1 MVRPA
6 AALLVAA
13 LLLAGPPTGWST
25 GWNTSWAAE
34 YRAPAYRM
42 SDYRAPTPDT
52 VPGALTLKTAE
63 VEELARS
70 GGAVL
75 IDVYPAPPRPA
86 GLAPGAVWIPKARQ
100 TIPGAVWL
108 PNVGYGAL
116 PDRIEAYFRDNLERL
131 TEGRR
136 DRPLVFFCEPDC
148 WMSWNAA
155 LRAVEYGYSAVRYYP
170 EGAAGWAAAG
180 LALAPLQPV
189 PVSVPDSLS
198 SEAPASGPP

>member
-13 LLLAGPPTGWST
+13 LLLAGPPTDWNT
-25 GWNTSWAAE
+25 GWNTGWAAE
-34 YRAPAYRM
+34 FRAAEYRM

-52 VPGALTLKTAE
+52 VPGARTLNTAE

-86 GLAPGAVWIPKARQ
+86 GLAPDAVWIPKARQ

-136 DRPLVFFCEPDC
+136 DRPVVFFCEPDC

-189 PVSVPDSLS
+189 PVSVPDSPSGAS
-198 SEAPASGPP
+198 SSGAP